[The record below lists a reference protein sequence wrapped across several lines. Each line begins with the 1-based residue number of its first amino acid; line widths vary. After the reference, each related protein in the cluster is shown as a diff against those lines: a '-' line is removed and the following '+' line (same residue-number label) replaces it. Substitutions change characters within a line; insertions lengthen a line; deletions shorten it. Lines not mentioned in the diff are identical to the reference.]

1 MEGGKNMKLII
12 RYILICLVAITYSFS
27 LAAQNKANVSGRIL
41 DGTGQ
46 PVPGAVVMLQG
57 SGTAAMTD
65 ENGKYTLEF
74 TIAEGKKPRLTV
86 SCMGYEEQTVDISN
100 RSVIDFTLAE
110 DSELIDESVVVG
122 YGSMRRSDLTGSV
135 TSVKV
140 TDEAASQN
148 ATFDK
153 LLQGRAAGVQVVSNS
168 AAPDGAVSV
177 LIRGASSFNSSSEPL
192 YVVDGIIIST
202 ESNANL
208 FTQGQDNSGSNEATN
223 GLMGIN
229 PQDIASIEILKDASA
244 TAIYGSQGA
253 NGVVLITTKSA
264 NRDKPVITANL
275 GVSVSTR
282 YKRIE
287 MLNLDEYVD
296 YLEARRET
304 PGGGAVDQ
312 LLRMIYESPETR
324 TGIQVKEMDWQDYV
338 ERTAVSQNYY
348 VSIAG
353 NPNQTSYMASFSY
366 NNGQG
371 IIKNTG
377 YDNYVVRLNM
387 DRKVTPNLKLSTKV
401 NFSYLDS
408 QLTQGAS
415 TGRLTAAT
423 SLTRSMFATR
433 PYKSLKEEFIDL
445 DDQFDG
451 ASSFV
456 SGPDRWLSDFVNNRQ
471 EIRFTPS
478 FTLEWKICKYLNFR
492 STSGMDYRSSEQYKW
507 KSSRINSTSEGSIGA
522 VATTRYL
529 YWNTNNMFNFS
540 RKLGDHRINATVGV
554 TLSSSGNS
562 IETVEGWNIKQYKAQ
577 IDAINSAPNTA
588 FRYAE
593 TQSHLASGL
602 ARLIYNYKER
612 YVLTT
617 TYRLDGS
624 SKFRGANKWAHFPS
638 FAFAWRANEEP
649 WFRAPVISMLKLRL
663 GWGRVGNQAI
673 SSYQTMSNYNFDTW
687 PSHAPGNNAHYT
699 PGMYPNNV
707 ANPNLKWE
715 TTEQTNLGLDFAMWR
730 GRFTLTVDAYY
741 KNTKDLLQNKSISTS
756 SGYATMWMNIGNI
769 SNRGLEF
776 TLDTTPIKVGSFEW
790 QLGGNISFNR
800 NRIEKISTSTME
812 GAELF
817 VSPSKYEYRNFFY
830 GDDIGWG
837 TYCKYPLNIFIEG
850 EPMAL
855 FYGFKTAGIVQEGE
869 EGGIPISDGGKLR
882 DPGYIQYVDL
892 DGNGYMN
899 DNDRTII
906 GDPNPDFTY
915 GINTSFRLK
924 NWMLSLNFTGS
935 YGNDIFNVNE
945 VMNTDVSNLGINV
958 RKEAYYNAWT
968 SENMSQKYPGLGKQD
983 GFDLAVIS
991 DRNVEDG
998 SYLRLSNVNL
1008 SYDIP
1013 MKKGSFVKGITVGL
1027 SGSNLWIWTNYSG
1040 FDPDVNSYGSVKR
1053 KGADMG
1059 AYPSARTFAFNAK
1072 FTF

>member
-1 MEGGKNMKLII
+1 MKQIVK
-12 RYILICLVAITYSFS
+12 YILISVIAFAATINLS
-27 LAAQNKANVSGRIL
+27 AQNKVSVKGKVVDAAGEPL
-41 DGTGQ
+41 
-46 PVPGAVVMLQG
+46 PGVVVMLQG
-57 SGTAAMTD
+57 SNSATMTD
-65 ENGKYTLEF
+65 DKGQYFLEF
-74 TIAEGKKPRLTV
+74 KVVDGKKPRINV
-86 SCMGYEEQTVDISN
+86 SSMGYEEQTEDVN
-100 RSVIDFTLAE
+100 GRSVINFTLAE
-110 DSELIDESVVVG
+110 DNELLDESVVVG

-135 TSVKV
+135 TSVKLS
-140 TDEAASQN
+140 DEAVSQN
-148 ATFDK
+148 VTFDK

-168 AAPDGAVSV
+168 AAPDAAVSV

-202 ESNANL
+202 ESNADL
-208 FTQGQDNSGSNEATN
+208 FTQGQDNTGSNEASN

-264 NRDKPVITANL
+264 NREKPVINANI
-275 GVSVSTR
+275 GISVSTR
-282 YKRIE
+282 YKKLE
-287 MLNLDEYVD
+287 MLDFDEYVQ
-296 YLEARRET
+296 YLDARRDT
-304 PGGGAVDQ
+304 PGGGAVNTYM
-312 LLRMIYESPETR
+312 RMIYEDPDTR
-324 TGIQVKEMDWQDYV
+324 TGLQVKAMDWQDYV
-338 ERTAVSQNYY
+338 ERTAISQNYY

-353 NPNQTSYMASFSY
+353 NPNNTSYMASFAY
-366 NNGQG
+366 NDGQG

-377 YDNYVVRLNM
+377 YDNYVIRLNM
-387 DRKVTPNLKLSTKV
+387 ERKVTPKLKLATKI

-423 SLTRSMFATR
+423 SLTRSMFSTR
-433 PYKSLKEEFIDL
+433 PYKSLKEEFIDM

-451 ASSFV
+451 ASAFI
-456 SGPDRWLSDFVNNRQ
+456 SGPDRWLTDFVNNRT
-471 EIRFTPS
+471 EIRVTPN
-478 FTLEWKICKYLNFR
+478 FTLEYKITKHLTLR

-507 KSSRINSTSEGSIGA
+507 KSSRINSTTEGSIGA

-529 YWNTNNMFNFS
+529 YWNTNNTLTYF
-540 RKLGDHRINATVGV
+540 RKLGNHRINAMAGV
-554 TLSSSGNS
+554 TFSSNGNS
-562 IETVEGWNIKQYKAQ
+562 VETIEGWNIKQYKAQ

-593 TQSHLASGL
+593 TESHLASAV
-602 ARLIYNYKER
+602 ARLVYNYKDR
-612 YVLTT
+612 YVLTS

-624 SKFRGANKWAHFPS
+624 SKFRGSNKWASFPS
-638 FAFAWRANEEP
+638 FAFAWRANEEE
-649 WFRAPVISMLKLRL
+649 WFRVPVISMLKVRL

-673 SSYQTMSNYNFDTW
+673 SSYQTMSTYQFCTW
-687 PSHAPGNNAHYT
+687 PSHVQGNDAHYT
-699 PGMYPNNV
+699 PGMFPNNI

-730 GRFTLTVDAYY
+730 GRLTLTVDAYY
-741 KNTKDLLQNKSISTS
+741 KNTKDLLQNKTISTS
-756 SGYATMWMNIGNI
+756 SGYQNMWMNIGNI
-769 SNRGLEF
+769 SNRGIEI
-776 TLDTTPIKVGSFEW
+776 TLDSTPLKIGDFEW
-790 QLGGNISFNR
+790 QLGGNISFNK
-800 NRIEKISTSTME
+800 NRIEKISTSANE

-817 VSPSKYEYRNFFY
+817 LSPTKYEYRNFFY
-830 GDDIGWG
+830 GDDIGYG
-837 TYCKYPLNIFIEG
+837 TYCKYPLNVFIEG
-850 EPMAL
+850 QPMAL

-869 EGGIPISDGGKLR
+869 EGIPVSDGGKTR
-882 DPGYIQYVDL
+882 GPGYIQYVDL

-915 GINTSFRLK
+915 GINTSFRYKGL
-924 NWMLSLNFTGS
+924 MLSVNLVGS
-935 YGNDIFNVNE
+935 YGNDIFNVND
-945 VMNTDVSNLGINV
+945 VMDHDVSNVGINI
-958 RKEAYYNAWT
+958 RKEAFYNAWT
-968 SENMSQKYPGLGKQD
+968 SENMSQKYPGLGLQE

-991 DRNVEDG
+991 DRNVQDG
-998 SYLRLSNVNL
+998 SYLRLSNVSL

-1013 MKKGSFVKGITVGL
+1013 MKKGWFIKGLNLGV
-1027 SGSNLWIWTNYSG
+1027 SGSNLWIWTKYSG
-1040 FDPDVNSYGSVKR
+1040 FDPDVNSYGSIKR